1 MRIWVLITQLPS
13 DEGIHQEKWAVL
25 SDFSGTLLKKYVE
38 TAHSGKIPPAGI
50 SSQLGLGLGNFDQ
63 PALCISD

>member
-13 DEGIHQEKWAVL
+13 DEGIHQEEWAV
-25 SDFSGTLLKKYVE
+25 LLKKYVE
-38 TAHSGKIPPAGI
+38 TAHTGKIPPAGI

-63 PALCISD
+63 PA